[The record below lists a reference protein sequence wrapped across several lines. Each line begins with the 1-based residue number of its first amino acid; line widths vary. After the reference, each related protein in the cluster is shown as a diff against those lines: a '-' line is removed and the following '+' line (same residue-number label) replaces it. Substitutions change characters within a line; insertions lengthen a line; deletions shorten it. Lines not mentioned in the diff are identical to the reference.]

1 MTAAFDS
8 EVNFRMDDL
17 VAKVE
22 QWGKDRKIIPNSTPT
37 AQLLKAVSEMGEL
50 CDAEAKGD
58 VEEVIDAVGD
68 TLVCLILYCRL
79 RDLDLSE
86 CLSSSYE
93 VIRVRKGT
101 LNEQGIFIKE
111 S

>member
-50 CDAEAKGD
+50 ADAELKDD
-58 VEEVIDAVGD
+58 VDAVIDAVGD
-68 TLVCLILYCRL
+68 TLVCLILYCNL
-79 RDLDLSE
+79 RGLELSE

-93 VIRVRKGT
+93 VIRTRKGY
-101 LNEQGIFIKE
+101 LNEQGTFIKQE
-111 S
+111 